1 MSPQST
7 STSQDVATLQTLKPQ
22 PHQLM
27 FASLLQWALTLGL
40 LLQSELPTKQA
51 APKRRLFRRN
61 SSSST
66 IKKEKKKEE
75 KKKPTKARSETFR
88 LEPTARDS
96 LTFTRTEEGGAMG
109 AAVSMYW
116 DLEAIGVKLDEVV
129 DLAELQHKVELQGKE
144 QGWTW
149 RKQLEEDREKE
160 EAELSARAAKNAL
173 PFARNMLLHEP
184 MEALTLLKFEIDFFK
199 SDNSTRHVA
208 SMKKV
213 FFSVVRSSNGRVAEI
228 PEWYIPP
235 YAVNYSREK
244 LTRGSVGTAHRG
256 VWVDRKPVHGTK
268 PEQEGDREEQ
278 QKSYKVVV
286 KRYFIHADA
295 IELFR
300 QEVEAWFAI
309 KHINILKLFGASHC
323 SRPALLVL
331 EDATNGPLVNYL
343 TLQRQLQAE
352 KRRVKCK
359 RPEEVNLQWSYRNQR
374 HAL

>member
-66 IKKEKKKEE
+66 IKKEKKKEKE

-88 LEPTARDS
+88 LEPTARD
-96 LTFTRTEEGGAMG
+96 
-109 AAVSMYW
+109 SMYW

-129 DLAELQHKVELQGKE
+129 DLAELQHKVELEGKE

-213 FFSVVRSSNGRVAEI
+213 
-228 PEWYIPP
+228 
-235 YAVNYSREK
+235 
-244 LTRGSVGTAHRG
+244 LQCAHRG
-256 VWVDRKPVHGTK
+256 VWVDRKPVDGTK

-300 QEVEAWFAI
+300 QEVEA
-309 KHINILKLFGASHC
+309 
-323 SRPALLVL
+323 
-331 EDATNGPLVNYL
+331 
-343 TLQRQLQAE
+343 
-352 KRRVKCK
+352 
-359 RPEEVNLQWSYRNQR
+359 
-374 HAL
+374 

>member
-66 IKKEKKKEE
+66 IKKEKKKEKE

-96 LTFTRTEEGGAMG
+96 LTFTRTEEGGAMA
-109 AAVSMYW
+109 AAVS
-116 DLEAIGVKLDEVV
+116 LFHQAIGVKLDEVV
-129 DLAELQHKVELQGKE
+129 DLAELQHKVELEGKE

-213 FFSVVRSSNGRVAEI
+213 
-228 PEWYIPP
+228 
-235 YAVNYSREK
+235 
-244 LTRGSVGTAHRG
+244 LQCAHRG
-256 VWVDRKPVHGTK
+256 VWVDRKPVDGTK

-300 QEVEAWFAI
+300 QEVEA
-309 KHINILKLFGASHC
+309 
-323 SRPALLVL
+323 
-331 EDATNGPLVNYL
+331 
-343 TLQRQLQAE
+343 
-352 KRRVKCK
+352 
-359 RPEEVNLQWSYRNQR
+359 
-374 HAL
+374 